1 MRCNFF
7 RKVLPGAFCLFLA
20 ALLPQ
25 AATAQVQQPAVTAQ
39 QIADHFSA
47 IRRMT
52 GRFVQIDARGNIEQ
66 GTFYLERP
74 GKARFTYDDLPVT
87 VVANG
92 KSVVIY
98 NKKLDTWSLYS
109 LSQTPLQLLLA
120 DRIDLQNSRIL
131 GFRQEPNVVSLLL
144 ESKGKI
150 RIDMVFDP
158 KTLDLREWS
167 VIDRKNQRTTVQ
179 LLETRT
185 EGFVFG
191 KGMFD
196 IPKNRQSQRS
206 GLQ

>member
-7 RKVLPGAFCLFLA
+7 RKAVPGVFCLALA
-20 ALLPQ
+20 ASLLQ
-25 AATAQVQQPAVTAQ
+25 AAMAQEQQPAVTAQ

-66 GTFYLERP
+66 GIFHLERP
-74 GKARFTYDDLPVT
+74 GKARFTYDNSPVT

-120 DRIDLQNSRIL
+120 DRIDLHNSRIL
-131 GFRQEPNVVSLLL
+131 EFRQEPNVVSLLL

-150 RIDMVFDP
+150 RLDMVFDP
-158 KTLDLREWS
+158 KTLALREWS

-179 LLETRT
+179 LLEART

-196 IPKNRQSQRS
+196 IPYNRQPQR
-206 GLQ
+206 